1 MRVTISPDQV
11 RAAFR
16 AVADDPSFAESRGL
30 AEQGKLPVEMLQAMS
45 LRPELLRAFAGFG
58 DALYPGG
65 LLERPVKE
73 LVILESSRANACQ
86 FCTESHVALIR
97 RLGIAAEPIDAL
109 DDAAARTERERL
121 ALEYTRAAMHDSN
134 RVPDELFARLKQQ
147 FTEPEVVELTF
158 LIGFI
163 NMLNLFNNCLQVR
176 YRDDYAS
183 LDPEKPQPP
192 SHPVH
197 AGAQPR

>member
-1 MRVTISPDQV
+1 MRVTVSPEHV
-11 RAAFR
+11 RAAFG

-30 AEQGKLPVEMLQAMS
+30 AEGGRLPVEMLQAMS

-86 FCTESHVALIR
+86 FCTESHVALAR
-97 RLGIAAEPIDAL
+97 RLGIAAEPLDAL
-109 DDAAARTERERL
+109 DDPAGRTERERL
-121 ALEYTRAAMHDSN
+121 ALEYTRAAMRDSN
-134 RVPDELFARLKQQ
+134 RVPDELFERLRGR
-147 FTEPEVVELTF
+147 FTEPEIVELTF

-176 YRDDYAS
+176 YDDDYAS
-183 LDPEKPQPP
+183 LDAAA
-192 SHPVH
+192 S
-197 AGAQPR
+197 